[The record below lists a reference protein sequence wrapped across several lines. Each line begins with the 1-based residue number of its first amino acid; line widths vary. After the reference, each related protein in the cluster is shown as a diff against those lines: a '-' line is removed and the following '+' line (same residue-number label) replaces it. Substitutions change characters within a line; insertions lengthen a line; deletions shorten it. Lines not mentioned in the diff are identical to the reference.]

1 MFNMRHATHCVR
13 IPTDNESEL
22 RSILDRL
29 FADDDDGVSFRNT
42 IRPYFTCERP
52 LVLIL
57 RGATTCLYVEGP
69 WYTVGDRRFPLGAQL
84 LTEFGWFDLSP
95 MQAAELI
102 KMDNEALDAT
112 AIRWLGQEGQLSDG
126 KPARSD
132 RNRVIDDPIA
142 LRQMAAAASG
152 APLEAGGRHG

>member
-1 MFNMRHATHCVR
+1 MYFTRRSTHRVS
-13 IPTDNESEL
+13 IPNNNAPL
-22 RSILDRL
+22 IRRLLDRL
-29 FADDDDGVSFRNT
+29 LADDSDGDCFQAAIQS
-42 IRPYFTCERP
+42 YFSSERP

-57 RGATTCLYVEGP
+57 RGTTTCLYVEGP

-84 LTEFGWFDLSP
+84 QTEFGWFDLSP
-95 MQAAELI
+95 RQAAELI
-102 KMDNEALDAT
+102 QMDNEALDAT

-126 KPARSD
+126 KPARRD

-152 APLEAGGRHG
+152 APLETGGRHG